1 MGLAG
6 ISEYKLIAGV
16 SVCVCER
23 ELIIAAPLVFSG
35 GSSRISLRLSP
46 GWDHRAG
53 IVLACGEPAEMDLK
67 PCRDGHQMDSMEA
80 NIHPPATSFP
90 QLTASTISCHQL
102 EPSERGLSL
111 QS

>member
-1 MGLAG
+1 MLMP
-6 ISEYKLIAGV
+6 
-16 SVCVCER
+16 VCVC

-35 GSSRISLRLSP
+35 WSSRISLRLST

-67 PCRDGHQMDSMEA
+67 PCTDRHQMHNMEV
-80 NIHPPATSFP
+80 NIHLSESSVPLLTTSTF
-90 QLTASTISCHQL
+90 STHQL
-102 EPSERGLSL
+102 EPSQQELSL